1 MNANSWQLSNGGGI
15 RPMAARWVIT
25 GEMRLETAAHL
36 GGEGDAAVDMAVLRD
51 PKEGVPLLPGTSLA
65 GALRS
70 HLADVL
76 GGYRSSEQ
84 QEVEELFGTARS
96 PKRQEPTAPFEGAP
110 SDDAGSQSLLIVFDS
125 LGTLPDG
132 AAPEIRDG
140 VAIDPA
146 TGTAEAHKKF
156 DFEILPAGTC
166 FPVRVELIVG
176 DLKKE
181 AQLLVLLVTALNG
194 LGEGDI
200 GLGMRRSRGLG
211 AISVHDWKAVRHDL
225 ATPQGWLC
233 WLTSDHEK
241 PIGDHVPGHGSAA
254 EAIRAAFPNLKIEKF
269 ADRRRRLLVD
279 LKLDLAGDLLVRS
292 PAADAGAPDVVHLHS
307 AGKPV
312 LPGTG
317 LAGALR
323 AQALRIAR
331 LVRESQ
337 GDWDKFVDRLF
348 GPRLEREDANSQGGQ
363 AMASRLRIS
372 ESFIENGEG
381 RRQTRIAID
390 RFTGGVVRGA
400 LFDEQVLAGGNLK
413 VRLELRDPAD
423 AETGLL
429 LLLLKDLLS
438 GDIPVGGAVSV
449 GRGVLRGTARVR
461 LPDGAAYEIAKDL
474 SVNEEARKV
483 FDKKIAAFHE
493 AAPFN
498 AEEARS

>member
-1 MNANSWQLSNGGGI
+1 MNANWWQLGNGGGI
-15 RPMAARWVIT
+15 RPMAARWVVT

-51 PKEGVPLLPGTSLA
+51 PKVGVPLLPGTSLA

-76 GGYRSSEQ
+76 GGYRSPER
-84 QEVEELFGTARS
+84 QEVGALFGAAR
-96 PKRQEPTAPFEGAP
+96 
-110 SDDAGSQSLLIVFDS
+110 SDDAGSQSPLVVFDS

-146 TGTAEAHKKF
+146 TGTADAHKKF

-194 LGEGDI
+194 LAEGDI

-254 EAIRAAFPNLKIEKF
+254 EAIRAACATVTIEEF

-279 LKLDLAGDLLVRS
+279 LELGLAGDLLVRS
-292 PAADAGAPDVVHLHS
+292 PATDAGAPDVVHLHS

-331 LVRESQ
+331 LVRENR
-337 GDWDKFVDRLF
+337 GDGDRWVDRLF
-348 GPRLEREDANSQGGQ
+348 GPRLEREAANSQGGQ
-363 AMASRLRIS
+363 VMASRLRIS
-372 ESFIENGEG
+372 ESFLENGEG

-400 LFDEQVLAGGNLK
+400 LFEEQVLAGGNLK

-438 GDIPVGGAVSV
+438 GYIPVGGAVSV

-483 FDKKIAAFHE
+483 FDKKIAALHE
-493 AAPFN
+493 AAPLKP
-498 AEEARS
+498 EEARS

>member
-51 PKEGVPLLPGTSLA
+51 SKEGVPLLPGTSLA
-65 GALRS
+65 GALRR

-76 GGYRSSEQ
+76 DGYRSPER
-84 QEVEELFGTARS
+84 QEVGALFGAAR
-96 PKRQEPTAPFEGAP
+96 
-110 SDDAGSQSLLIVFDS
+110 SDDAGSQSPLVVFDS

-140 VAIDPA
+140 VAINPA

-156 DFEILPAGTC
+156 DFEVLPAGTC
-166 FPVRVELIVG
+166 FPVRVELIVEN
-176 DLKKE
+176 LTRE
-181 AQLLVLLVTALNG
+181 AHLLGLLIEALSG
-194 LGEGDI
+194 LTQGDI

-211 AISVHDWKAVRHDL
+211 AVSVHDWKAVRHDL

-241 PIGDHVPGHGSAA
+241 PIGDHVPGHDAVA
-254 EAIRAAFPNLKIEKF
+254 EAIRAACPNLTIEEF

-279 LKLDLAGDLLVRS
+279 LELELAGDFLVRS
-292 PAADAGAPDVVHLHS
+292 PATDASSPDVVHLHS
-307 AGKPV
+307 AGRPV

-331 LVRESQ
+331 IVRESQ
-337 GDWDKFVDRLF
+337 GDWCTFVDRLF
-348 GPRLEREDANSQGGQ
+348 GPRIRREDANSQGVQ

-372 ESFIENGEG
+372 ESFIENGQG
-381 RRQTRIAID
+381 RRQSRIAID
-390 RFTGGVVRGA
+390 RFTGGVVETA
-400 LFDEQVLAGGNLK
+400 LFDECV
-413 VRLELRDPAD
+413 
-423 AETGLL
+423 
-429 LLLLKDLLS
+429 
-438 GDIPVGGAVSV
+438 
-449 GRGVLRGTARVR
+449 
-461 LPDGAAYEIAKDL
+461 
-474 SVNEEARKV
+474 
-483 FDKKIAAFHE
+483 
-493 AAPFN
+493 
-498 AEEARS
+498 

>member
-1 MNANSWQLSNGGGI
+1 MNTDSWQLGNAGGI
-15 RPMAARWVIT
+15 RPIGARWVVT

-36 GGEGDAAVDMAVLRD
+36 GGEGDVAVDMAVLRD

-70 HLADVL
+70 YLADVI

-84 QEVEELFGTARS
+84 QEVEELFGAARS
-96 PKRQEPTAPFEGAP
+96 PKRQEPTAPSEGAP
-110 SDDAGSQSLLIVFDS
+110 SDDPGSQSPLIVFDS

-132 AAPEIRDG
+132 AGPEIRDG

-156 DFEILPAGTC
+156 DFEVLPAGTC
-166 FPVRVELIVG
+166 FPVRVELIVENFTR
-176 DLKKE
+176 E
-181 AQLLVLLVTALNG
+181 AHLIGLLIAAMNG
-194 LGEGDI
+194 LTQGDI
-200 GLGMRRSRGLG
+200 GLGRRRSRGLG
-211 AISVHDWKAVRHDL
+211 AISAHDWKAVRHDL

-241 PIGDHVPGHGSAA
+241 PIGDHVPGHDAVA
-254 EAIRAAFPNLKIEKF
+254 EAIRAACPNLTIEEF
-269 ADRRRRLLVD
+269 ADRRHRMLVD
-279 LKLDLAGDLLVRS
+279 LELELAGDLLVRS
-292 PAADAGAPDVVHLHS
+292 PATDASSPDVVHLHS
-307 AGKPV
+307 AGRPV

-331 LVRESQ
+331 IVRESQ
-337 GDWDKFVDRLF
+337 GDWGTFVDRLF
-348 GPRLEREDANSQGGQ
+348 GPRLRREDANSQGGQ

-372 ESFIENGEG
+372 ESFIENGQG

-423 AETGLL
+423 AEIGLL

-438 GDIPVGGAVSV
+438 GDILVGGAVSV
-449 GRGVLRGTARVR
+449 GRGVIRGTARVR
-461 LPDGAAYEIAKDL
+461 LPDGKAYEIAKDL
-474 SVNEEARKV
+474 SVNEAARQV
-483 FDKKIAAFHE
+483 FDKKIAALHE
-493 AAPFN
+493 AAPLK